1 MKDSMVSVVILDL
14 NEAKNIAH
22 FLKQNADDVYEADL
36 IDGHSM
42 DSMPAAAL
50 GNTQKYYGCALQKLL
65 SAGD

>member
-1 MKDSMVSVVILDL
+1 MKDSMVSPDL

-22 FLKQNADDVYEADL
+22 FLKQNADDVHEADL
-36 IDGHSM
+36 IDGHST

-50 GNTQKYYGCALQKLL
+50 GNTQKYYGCAPQKLI